1 MLGVQIQWQIQWPKT
16 SHLQLSSLGIDLSV
30 IVLVY
35 FFVCFPVYVGLCVW
49 RWLWFHRYPSSRL
62 KAPLCAR
69 GLQYHSQKSVFP
81 PRQKKLEYYFS
92 TFILK
97 SHLDLLSIK
106 AVKVSLK
113 NHTTFQH
120 SIALHSESYGY
131 KKKRTSYKIY
141 GLHLQITGEFPS
153 AVPYIITG
161 VFSRS
166 YYFVSKPLNLKCS
179 SKTRDNRKPNFQLHF
194 KTRLYLLLS

>member
-1 MLGVQIQWQIQWPKT
+1 MIPPLPFIKIKGTSLCQGTTIPLTKVCISTKT
-16 SHLQLSSLGIDLSV
+16 
-30 IVLVY
+30 
-35 FFVCFPVYVGLCVW
+35 
-49 RWLWFHRYPSSRL
+49 
-62 KAPLCAR
+62 
-69 GLQYHSQKSVFP
+69 
-81 PRQKKLEYYFS
+81 KKLEYYFS

-97 SHLDLLSIK
+97 SHLDLFSIK

-131 KKKRTSYKIY
+131 KKKHTSYKIY

-179 SKTRDNRKPNFQLHF
+179 SKTRDNRKPIFQLHF

>member
-1 MLGVQIQWQIQWPKT
+1 MIMIPPLPFIKIKGTSLCQGTTIPLTKVCISTKT
-16 SHLQLSSLGIDLSV
+16 
-30 IVLVY
+30 
-35 FFVCFPVYVGLCVW
+35 
-49 RWLWFHRYPSSRL
+49 
-62 KAPLCAR
+62 
-69 GLQYHSQKSVFP
+69 
-81 PRQKKLEYYFS
+81 KKLEYYFS

-97 SHLDLLSIK
+97 SHLDLFSIK

-131 KKKRTSYKIY
+131 KKTHELQNLRAASANHWWISFSSS
-141 GLHLQITGEFPS
+141 LHHHC
-153 AVPYIITG
+153 

>member
-1 MLGVQIQWQIQWPKT
+1 MIPPLPFIKIKGTSLCQGTTIPLTKVCISTKT
-16 SHLQLSSLGIDLSV
+16 
-30 IVLVY
+30 
-35 FFVCFPVYVGLCVW
+35 
-49 RWLWFHRYPSSRL
+49 
-62 KAPLCAR
+62 
-69 GLQYHSQKSVFP
+69 
-81 PRQKKLEYYFS
+81 KKLEYYFS

-97 SHLDLLSIK
+97 SHLDLFSIK

-113 NHTTFQH
+113 NHTAFQH
-120 SIALHSESYGY
+120 SIAKVMVI
-131 KKKRTSYKIY
+131 KKKHTSYKIY

-179 SKTRDNRKPNFQLHF
+179 SKTRDNRKPIFQLHF